1 MGTISIKESCFYYSK
16 RNNIESK
23 ELYLDDTEPS
33 KKSIIF
39 IQSFFRGYLI
49 RKELYNYKQTKEVS
63 IDYSTEQFENN
74 SMITRLNHLLPKFE
88 LTDKEEYEINNTSNK
103 IIAILFPNKSVYKG
117 MINSKGQREGFG
129 KYYLSD

>member
-1 MGTISIKESCFYYSK
+1 MGTTSINESCFYCSK

-23 ELYLDDTEPS
+23 ELYLDSQYDS
-33 KKSIIF
+33 AASQKNIILT
-39 IQSFFRGYLI
+39 QSFFRAFLI

-88 LTDKEEYEINNTSNK
+88 LTDKEEYEINNTSN
-103 IIAILFPNKSVYKG
+103 
-117 MINSKGQREGFG
+117 
-129 KYYLSD
+129 